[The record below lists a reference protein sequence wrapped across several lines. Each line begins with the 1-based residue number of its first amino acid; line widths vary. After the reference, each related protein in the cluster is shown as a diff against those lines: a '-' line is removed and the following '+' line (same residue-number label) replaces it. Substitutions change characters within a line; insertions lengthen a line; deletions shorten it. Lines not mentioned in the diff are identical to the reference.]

1 LPLSRGLILRSFYA
15 PVLKTPETTAR
26 LFAALALAL
35 ILQGVAAPAA
45 LAQAELGMGAR
56 SWVLADAESGEYLAG
71 ENASERL
78 SMGSTDKIMVALV
91 ALSSRASEALLRE
104 GPWVRDG
111 ALAVLRLATI
121 RRRIGCPRS
130 LGVKLGKGK
139 EESGTGR

>member
-1 LPLSRGLILRSFYA
+1 
-15 PVLKTPETTAR
+15 
-26 LFAALALAL
+26 
-35 ILQGVAAPAA
+35 
-45 LAQAELGMGAR
+45 
-56 SWVLADAESGEYLAG
+56 VLADAESGEILAG

-104 GPWVRDG
+104 GPWVQDG

-121 RRRIGCPRS
+121 RRRIRCPRS